1 MSLKDLKIQAFTEPV
16 SDLPDNPS
24 QSGITAEELKRRF
37 DANANNELKP
47 SVNGIVDFLLGFT
60 NGEEIKGIRLNE
72 DNVVEVTKDGA
83 NYISTGYSKAY
94 ITQMLAEK
102 VDKADVL
109 LKTNTEEFTPTGIY
123 QPATKKYVDDKVL
136 SAGAADMTQA
146 VYDPTGRQTDIFAEI
161 DKKANNDE
169 HQLKSYYGLNG
180 LGLSNDDFNATDFT
194 ATVSTIL
201 NIMPN
206 GSLFA
211 IACSTNTAP
220 NLISCI
226 SNKIESDLGITYGIV
241 QATVIV
247 KKWNNTAMPSEIEV
261 IYDSNH
267 KKYECVCETD
277 SGTMVVSKFA
287 EAFNPDGYL
296 PLTGGDLTGDLTIS
310 RATPAVKLK
319 DTNINRTLSAFVG
332 SDGKI
337 YFRNFVDANNRTAF
351 LLEPETGSD
360 LTKLFRLQ
368 KMVEG
373 EPNVYNVYGEH
384 NKPSGSYAGISSSG
398 ERIVSVGGAGD
409 VLLVRRGRA
418 CYFISADGYY
428 SANTNYTTAT
438 FVDGVLTIKSN
449 DNILDN
455 DGVTYYYTVL

>member
-1 MSLKDLKIQAFTEPV
+1 MSLNDLKIQAYSEPV

-72 DNVVEVTKDGA
+72 GNVIEVTTDGK

-102 VDKADVL
+102 VDKSDVL

-123 QPATKKYVDDKVL
+123 QPATKKYVDDKVVL
-136 SAGAADMTQA
+136 TGAADMTQA
-146 VYDPTGRQTDIFAEI
+146 VYDPTGRQTDIFAEV

-211 IACSTNTAP
+211 IACSTKPFGISATSSKNTP
-220 NLISCI
+220 PSVSPCI
-226 SNKIESDLGITYGIV
+226 SAADAS
-241 QATVIV
+241 
-247 KKWNNTAMPSEIEV
+247 S
-261 IYDSNH
+261 
-267 KKYECVCETD
+267 
-277 SGTMVVSKFA
+277 F
-287 EAFNPDGYL
+287 
-296 PLTGGDLTGDLTIS
+296 
-310 RATPAVKLK
+310 TPK
-319 DTNINRTLSAFVG
+319 
-332 SDGKI
+332 
-337 YFRNFVDANNRTAF
+337 
-351 LLEPETGSD
+351 
-360 LTKLFRLQ
+360 
-368 KMVEG
+368 
-373 EPNVYNVYGEH
+373 
-384 NKPSGSYAGISSSG
+384 
-398 ERIVSVGGAGD
+398 
-409 VLLVRRGRA
+409 
-418 CYFISADGYY
+418 
-428 SANTNYTTAT
+428 
-438 FVDGVLTIKSN
+438 
-449 DNILDN
+449 
-455 DGVTYYYTVL
+455 